1 MATAYTPGLT
11 VSSGTIIR
19 KTRRLPL
26 KGAVTVQVGDKVEPS
41 TVVARTDLPGI
52 MQTVRLCE
60 QLGIDPAEIGK
71 HLLLSEGDIVARG
84 TLLAEVSSLF
94 GLLKSRCVSPIDG
107 TLEMIS
113 PITGNVGIR
122 RRPVPVEVTAYI
134 NGTVSEIIPDEGV
147 VIETAGALVQGIF
160 GVGGERLGEIIVA
173 VDSPDAVLDE
183 DGIREDFA
191 GKVVVAG
198 ADITGRALKK
208 AASTGAAAVIA
219 GGIIDRDLVEYLGH
233 DIGVAITGQEEV
245 PSALVVTE
253 GFGIMPMAARTFN
266 LLKSLEGRQASVN
279 GATQIRAGVI
289 RPEIIVTT
297 DAPLPGA
304 SQEDG
309 QSLDT
314 GARIRIIREPYF
326 GLLATVTGLP
336 RETVVVESGAKVR
349 ILTAKLAT
357 GEDVTV
363 PRANVEIIE
372 G

>member
-26 KGAVTVQVGDKVEPS
+26 KGTVTVQPGDRVEPS

-60 QLGIDPAEIGK
+60 QLGIDPSEINK
-71 HLLLSEGDIVARG
+71 HLMVSEGDFVERG
-84 TLLAEVSSLF
+84 TLLAEISSLF
-94 GLLKSRCVSPIDG
+94 GLIKNRCASPVDG
-107 TLEMIS
+107 ILEMIS

-122 RRPVPVEVTAYI
+122 RKPVPVEVTAYI
-134 NGTVSEIIPDEGV
+134 NGRVSEIIPDEGV
-147 VIETAGALVQGIF
+147 VIEAAGALVQGIF
-160 GVGGERLGEIIVA
+160 GVGGERLGAITVA

-198 ADITGRALKK
+198 ANITGRALKK
-208 AASTGAAAVIA
+208 AASVGAAAVIA
-219 GGIIDRDLVEYLGH
+219 GGIIDNDLVDYLGH

-245 PSALVVTE
+245 PSVLIVTE

-266 LLKSLEGRQASVN
+266 LLKSLAGKQASVN

-297 DAPLPGA
+297 DAQVTGA
-304 SQEDG
+304 DGENG
-309 QSLDT
+309 QSLNT

-326 GLLATVTGLP
+326 GLLATVSGLP
-336 RETVVVESGAKVR
+336 KETVMIESGAKVR
-349 ILTAKLAT
+349 ILLAKLAT
-357 GEDVTV
+357 GEEVTV

-372 G
+372 D